1 MRHFY
6 QLIAGCLLALSVQ
19 AQEWKAI
26 PMADPTIF
34 VENGTYYLTGTYD
47 GGAQGFALLASDDLE
62 HWRVPDGSEQLWILQ
77 KGQQTYGEKGFW
89 APQLLRVDGTYY
101 LTYTANEQTALAAS
115 SSLTGPFRQTE
126 IRPID
131 GSAHNIDSFLF
142 RDEDGK
148 YYLYHVRFGN
158 GNRLWVAEFDWTTG
172 SIRTETLQQC
182 IDCTEAWENTPARPS
197 VPIMEGPTVVK
208 WDGVYYLFYSA
219 NDFRSIDYAVGYATA
234 PTPYGPWTKQPDCPI
249 IHRSLVGEPGSGHG
263 DLFQGSDGQ
272 FYYVYHVHQSADR
285 VAPRLTRIVP
295 LLREKQGELYRL
307 SVDTT
312 RIIRPVWK

>member
-115 SSLTGPFRQTE
+115 TSLTGPFRQTE
-126 IRPID
+126 NRPID
-131 GSAHNIDSFLF
+131 GSLSCA
-142 RDEDGK
+142 
-148 YYLYHVRFGN
+148 
-158 GNRLWVAEFDWTTG
+158 LW
-172 SIRTETLQQC
+172 
-182 IDCTEAWENTPARPS
+182 
-197 VPIMEGPTVVK
+197 K
-208 WDGVYYLFYSA
+208 WQPP
-219 NDFRSIDYAVGYATA
+219 VG
-234 PTPYGPWTKQPDCPI
+234 G
-249 IHRSLVGEPGSGHG
+249 
-263 DLFQGSDGQ
+263 
-272 FYYVYHVHQSADR
+272 
-285 VAPRLTRIVP
+285 RI
-295 LLREKQGELYRL
+295 
-307 SVDTT
+307 
-312 RIIRPVWK
+312 